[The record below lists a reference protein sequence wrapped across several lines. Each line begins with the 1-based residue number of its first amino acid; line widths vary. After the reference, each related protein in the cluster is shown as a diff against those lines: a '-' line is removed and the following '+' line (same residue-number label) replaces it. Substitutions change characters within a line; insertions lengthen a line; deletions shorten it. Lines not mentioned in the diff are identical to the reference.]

1 MARKKDTQVAEVS
14 KLQIIRVSRGLTQ
27 LELAKKCGIDNSTLS
42 LYETGRRR
50 PRLDNAVK
58 LSKVL
63 QCPVEDIIGF
73 VKPPEIAFLTPDNVG
88 VGK

>member
-1 MARKKDTQVAEVS
+1 MARKKIPPLTTVS

-42 LYETGRRR
+42 LYETGQRR

-63 QCPVEDIIGF
+63 QCPVEDILGF
-73 VKPPEIAFLTPDNVG
+73 VKTPKIATLTPDKVVTG
-88 VGK
+88 E